1 MLLLGHAHGTPV
13 TVTGAGLAE
22 ARRMLQ
28 RRRRQVGDWAQEPSR
43 PIPADVLRQAQAA
56 LADNLGVPYGASAD
70 ELPSVVQEIPAQVG
84 TLMPIGHNAGVQELV
99 LMLAGEADGYALEQA
114 GTKFPTSAIA
124 VLRVPGPWVP
134 RTGCRPADRA
144 AYLWRRPATGSRS
157 HCVTLMLPT
166 TPLVIAQVRP
176 HPRADEAR
184 AITGST

>member
-1 MLLLGHAHGTPV
+1 MPARRRYLVA
-13 TVTGAGLAE
+13 AE
-22 ARRMLQ
+22 AEFGASTLTIYEVRL
-28 RRRRQVGDWAQEPSR
+28 
-43 PIPADVLRQAQAA
+43 
-56 LADNLGVPYGASAD
+56 YGASAD
-70 ELPSVVQEIPAQVG
+70 ELPSVVQEIPAQVVG
-84 TLMPIGHNAGVQELV
+84 TLMPIGHNPGVQALV
-99 LMLAGEADGYALEQA
+99 LMLAGEADRYALEQA

-184 AITGST
+184 AMTGST